1 LKGRKSIAAHAA
13 DRCVRRDTFYSNR
26 LPVIND
32 FCSTF
37 APNHPRMP
45 QKYSQAKALWAII
58 RASFKAIFAQPTSVV
73 FSLLFP
79 IIFILIFGAFGN
91 GGGPS
96 YRIAFEPGSDT
107 TNRFYAS
114 LKMNPLLRF
123 ASYTDSALL
132 NKDLEKGQLTAVL
145 SIRTIENASFSSPH
159 YSVSVRSTS
168 ASGNT
173 FGGFMQALDYNKMKY
188 QQFVT
193 SDKEQY
199 VEIERPVIS
208 EGKKYR
214 QIDFVLPGQLGFS
227 ILFATLFGISFTFF
241 TLREQLVLKR
251 FYASPVSRLNILVGI
266 GISRL
271 FFQLLNV
278 TVLILFGHFF
288 LNFTL
293 QHGAI
298 TFIEMVLMSVYM
310 LFLLMGVGLIFSS
323 LAKTDTSIPLLINL
337 FGFPQMLLSG
347 TFFSTSVFPQWLQ
360 TICGFLP
367 LTQFN
372 NAVRKISFEG
382 LHLWDCWKEI
392 GILGVWIVLIYVI
405 VVKVIRWE

>member
-1 LKGRKSIAAHAA
+1 
-13 DRCVRRDTFYSNR
+13 
-26 LPVIND
+26 
-32 FCSTF
+32 
-37 APNHPRMP
+37 MP
-45 QKYSQAKALWAII
+45 QQYSQAKALWAIT
-58 RASFKAIFAQPTSVV
+58 RASFKAIFSQPTAVV

-96 YRIAFEPGSDT
+96 FRIAFEPGSDT
-107 TNRFYAS
+107 TNAFFAS

-123 ASYTDSALL
+123 AEYKDTVAL

-145 SIRTIENASFSSPH
+145 NIRETNDTSSRQH
-159 YSVSVRSTS
+159 VVVGVRSTS

-173 FGGFMQALDYNKMKY
+173 FGGFMQALDYNKMK
-188 QQFVT
+188 FEKNLS
-193 SDKEQY
+193 SDKEEY
-199 VEIERPVIS
+199 VHVETPVIS

-214 QIDFVLPGQLGFS
+214 QIDFILPGQLGFS

-271 FFQLLNV
+271 FFQLMNV
-278 TVLILFGHFF
+278 VVLILFGHFF

-293 QHGAI
+293 QHGAV
-298 TFIEMVLMSVYM
+298 TFFEMVLMSVYM

-323 LAKTDTSIPLLINL
+323 IAKTDTAIPLLINL

-347 TFFSTSVFPQWLQ
+347 TFFPVNVFPKWLQ
-360 TICGFLP
+360 DICYFLP

-382 LHLWDCWKEI
+382 LHIWDCWKEI
-392 GILGVWIVLIYVI
+392 GILGIWIVLIYAI
-405 VVKVIRWE
+405 VVKVIKWE